1 MLMYTLWQC
10 GLLSF
15 QQRDAKLDI
24 FLAKNNMLKGTT
36 NFGMIDGSRKG
47 LSKIGKDV
55 LKQERKF

>member
-1 MLMYTLWQC
+1 MLMYTLWQY

-15 QQRDAKLDI
+15 QHRDAKLDR

-36 NFGMIDGSRKG
+36 NFGMMNGRKG
-47 LSKIGKDV
+47 LSEIGKDV

>member
-1 MLMYTLWQC
+1 M
-10 GLLSF
+10 
-15 QQRDAKLDI
+15 DAKLDI